1 MSILKVSGIVTL
13 VGSVIF
19 LIAAFLPISSVYGL
33 AVENRLK
40 LITDALPAWR
50 ISHALFSAGSAIVAI
65 GVAIAALAL
74 KDRPSAFILPIA
86 AALLIVGAAA
96 WSWHIALRATDPAA
110 WVNGSLPGWHF
121 ALYTLLTMAAFLLIG
136 IACLQMGLTPWV
148 GWLLIAGS
156 ILLFILYVIFKDI
169 PPFAHYLLGVALA
182 VALIGAG

>member
-1 MSILKVSGIVTL
+1 MSIVKVSGIVTL

-19 LIAAFLPISSVYGL
+19 LIAAFLPISRVYGL
-33 AVENRLK
+33 PAQGRLK
-40 LITDALPAWR
+40 VITDALPAWR
-50 ISHALFSAGSAIVAI
+50 TSHVLFSAGAVIAAI

-74 KDRPSAFILPIA
+74 RDRPSALALFAA
-86 AALLIVGAAA
+86 AALLLVGAAA
-96 WSWHIALRATDPAA
+96 WSWHIALRANDPAA
-110 WVNGSLPGWHF
+110 WVSGSLPGWHF

-156 ILLFILYVIFKDI
+156 ILLFILYVIFKDM

-182 VALIGAG
+182 VALIGAD